1 MQTQT
6 PPEVTDGQYGKLE
19 DVARDLVRKHK
30 VNGTEFQYTLG
41 HPSFASRLGT
51 ILSDLANEHR
61 LTQPLIERPP
71 FATIEVGTYKTAEDL
86 RQALTEGGFRIGDWA
101 SNLMSRPEFT
111 LRAEPAKLDLYVA
124 SNAELGYPNG
134 CTVAQSFEALEKIG
148 AIKLPPEAGAQYRLQ
163 YKDQPLGEW
172 RLMYMDPITDS
183 HGYLL
188 VFHVVHHDDGL
199 WLYSYYAYPEDFCHG
214 GKIWVFARK

>member
-30 VNGTEFQYTLG
+30 INGTEFQHVLG
-41 HPSFASRLGT
+41 HSSFASRFGA
-51 ILSDLANEHR
+51 ILNELANEHR
-61 LTQPLIERPP
+61 LTQPLLERPP
-71 FATIEVGTYKTAEDL
+71 FATIEVGTYKSVADL
-86 RQALTEGGFRIGDWA
+86 RQALTEDGSRIGDWA
-101 SNLMSRPEFT
+101 SNLMGRPEFT
-111 LRAEPAKLDLYVA
+111 LLTEPAKLDLYTA

-148 AIKLPPEAGAQYRLQ
+148 AVKLPHEAGAQYRLQ

-172 RLMYMDPITDS
+172 RLMYMDPIADS
-183 HGYLL
+183 DGCLE
-188 VFHVVHHDDGL
+188 VFGVEHIDGGL
-199 WLYSYYAYPEDFCHG
+199 WLDGDYADPEDFCNG
-214 GKIWVFARK
+214 DGVWVFARK